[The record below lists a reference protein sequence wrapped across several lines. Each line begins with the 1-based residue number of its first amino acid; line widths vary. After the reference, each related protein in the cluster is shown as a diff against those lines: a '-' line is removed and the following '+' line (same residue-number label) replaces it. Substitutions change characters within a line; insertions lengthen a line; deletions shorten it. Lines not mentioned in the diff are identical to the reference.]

1 MNDEKKK
8 EREMRRL
15 IIENNLCKKY
25 VPILG
30 AIDIEKEMDILSIS
44 ELIVIYNSA
53 KSSKNESKS
62 ELKRLE
68 TLIYDRV
75 KYGNMNFY
83 IINENTL
90 QPYGTDGYIYVY
102 TLYDLLESRLMELK
116 EKGMECSGDMIL
128 KHNALEIYLS
138 FHHKG
143 YHGIIVN
150 ENASNFKID
159 FNNLLIEDIAINETL
174 SQNGYKLNDK

>member
-1 MNDEKKK
+1 MKDEKKK
-8 EREMRRL
+8 EREIRRL

-30 AIDIEKEMDILSIS
+30 EIDIEKEMDILSLS

-53 KSSKNESKS
+53 RNSKNESKS
-62 ELKRLE
+62 ELKVLE
-68 TLIYDRV
+68 KLIYDRV

-90 QPYGTDGYIYVY
+90 QPYGTDEYIYVY

-116 EKGMECSGDMIL
+116 ENGIECSGDMIL
-128 KHNALEIYLS
+128 KHNALELYLS

-159 FNNLLIEDIAINETL
+159 FNNLLIEEIAINETL
-174 SQNGYKLNDK
+174 SQKGYKLKDK